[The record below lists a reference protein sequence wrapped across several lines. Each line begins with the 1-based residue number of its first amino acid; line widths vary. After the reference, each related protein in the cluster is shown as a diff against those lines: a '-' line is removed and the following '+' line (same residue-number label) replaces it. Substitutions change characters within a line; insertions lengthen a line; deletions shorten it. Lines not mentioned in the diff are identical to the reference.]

1 MMPEC
6 GKYSV
11 TTSHAS
17 QGKGLRIGNCF
28 QQLARDTH
36 CPVPDD
42 VVWFAARIRTH
53 PVRGQGRAHLSFSLV
68 QLQSSFSPMCGRG
81 RYRKEIVMSD
91 STSRL
96 PARPSLEQLRKQA
109 KELLRDFRAGDTAAE
124 GRLSAVIPRLTDP
137 AQSDDLTLAD
147 AQFVLAREYGF
158 KTWAELV
165 RHVGAIASSSRHEEF
180 EQIASD
186 LFAAYYGDPD
196 ALQRMGEYFG
206 RHVSLEELR
215 ARTQERLSAL
225 PDAENRIANFSLAD
239 AQGLVA
245 RIYGYE
251 SWAKLAESIAQPP
264 GDPRSAPLGLSSAP
278 PFYKI
283 DWKGS
288 ILEPRPPLSDKDW
301 DVIFGVMNE
310 YQITGLN
317 AGGQMTDAAMERLP
331 QLDHVTHLNLG
342 GSMRLTDEGLK
353 HLAYMPQLQVL
364 EVGGWKTPITDRGL
378 EVLRHLTELRTFQSY
393 WTQGISDA
401 GVANLA
407 FCDRLESV
415 DLLGTQ
421 TGDGAINAL
430 TGKRRLRRFKTGRL
444 VTDAGL
450 PLLHQFPVFKTWQGG
465 DISYSLMSADA
476 EPNHLLLDGPFTN
489 NGLASIAGL
498 DGLFA
503 LSFFWHVSALTAE
516 GLKPLAALPNLG
528 FLGCQDELCNDEA
541 MRHIAAI
548 PRLRMLM
555 GQGSV
560 ASDDG
565 FTALSRSQ
573 TIEYIWG
580 RKCPNLG
587 GRGFTA
593 LAAMPALRGL
603 AVSCKNVDDAALS
616 ALPRFP
622 ALRGLMPMDVPDDG
636 FRHVGRCAP
645 LEELWCMYCRDTGDA
660 ATERIAGL
668 SRLKT
673 YYAGATQITDRSLEI
688 LGRMQSLESI
698 EFYECAGIS
707 NTGIAFLTGLPRLRE
722 ISVGGSPN
730 ITREGMAVFPAAVN
744 VNYW

>member
-1 MMPEC
+1 
-6 GKYSV
+6 
-11 TTSHAS
+11 
-17 QGKGLRIGNCF
+17 
-28 QQLARDTH
+28 
-36 CPVPDD
+36 
-42 VVWFAARIRTH
+42 
-53 PVRGQGRAHLSFSLV
+53 
-68 QLQSSFSPMCGRG
+68 
-81 RYRKEIVMSD
+81 MSD

-96 PARPSLEQLRKQA
+96 PARPSLEQLRKQS
-109 KELLRDFRAGDTAAE
+109 KELLRDFRAGAPSAV
-124 GRLSAVIPRLTDP
+124 GRLGGVIPRLADP
-137 AQSDDLTLAD
+137 AQSDDVSLAD

-158 KTWAELV
+158 ENWANLV
-165 RHVGAIASSSRHEEF
+165 RHVEAIVSSRRLEEF
-180 EQIASD
+180 EQIPSD
-186 LFAAYYGDPD
+186 LLAAYHGDLD

-206 RHVSLEELR
+206 RHISLEELR
-215 ARTQERLSAL
+215 KRTQERLSAM
-225 PDAENRIANFSLAD
+225 PDAESRIANFSLAD
-239 AQGLVA
+239 AQGVVA

-264 GDPRSAPLGLSSAP
+264 SDPRSAPLGMSSTP

-283 DWKGS
+283 DWKEN

-301 DVIFGVMNE
+301 DVIFGVMKE

-317 AGGQMTDAAMERLP
+317 AGGQMADAAMERLP

-353 HLAYMPQLQVL
+353 HLAYMPQLRIL

-430 TGKRRLRRFKTGRL
+430 TGKRKLRRFKTGRL

-476 EPNHLLLDGPFTN
+476 EPNHLLVDGPFTN
-489 NGLASIAGL
+489 KGLASVAGL

-503 LSFFWHVSALTAE
+503 LSFFWHVSALTAG
-516 GLKPLAALPNLG
+516 GLKPLADLPNLG

-555 GQGSV
+555 GQGAV

-565 FTALSRSQ
+565 FAALSRSQ

-580 RKCPNLG
+580 RECPNLG

-622 ALRGLMPMDVPDDG
+622 ALRGLMPMDVSDDG
-636 FRHVGRCAP
+636 FRHVGRCGQ
-645 LEELWCMYCRDTGDA
+645 LEDLWCMYCRDTGDA

-673 YYAGATQITDRSLEI
+673 YYAGATRITDRSLGI
-688 LGRMQSLESI
+688 LGRMPSLESV
-698 EFYECAGIS
+698 EFYECAGIT
-707 NTGIAFLTGLPRLRE
+707 NAGVALLTGLTRLRE

-730 ITREGMAVFPAAVN
+730 ITREGMAVFPAAVH